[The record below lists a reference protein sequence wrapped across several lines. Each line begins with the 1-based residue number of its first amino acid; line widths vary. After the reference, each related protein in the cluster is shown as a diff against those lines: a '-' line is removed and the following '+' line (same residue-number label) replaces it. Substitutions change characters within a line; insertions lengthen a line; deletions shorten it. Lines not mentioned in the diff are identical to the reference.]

1 MAKLYESLGQNPPQK
16 KESKENFLPDTKL
29 QPSSRTV
36 MKTLYN
42 CFFFLKKRSRLEDK
56 QIVTRHAMTPK

>member
-16 KESKENFLPDTKL
+16 KESKENILPDTKL

-36 MKTLYN
+36 MKTLDN
-42 CFFFLKKRSRLEDK
+42 CFFKKKRLSRDM
-56 QIVTRHAMTPK
+56 Q

>member
-42 CFFFLKKRSRLEDK
+42 CFFFLKKKGLVWRTNKLSRDM
-56 QIVTRHAMTPK
+56 Q

>member
-16 KESKENFLPDTKL
+16 KESKENILPDTKL

-36 MKTLYN
+36 MKTLDN
-42 CFFFLKKRSRLEDK
+42 CFFLKKK
-56 QIVTRHAMTPK
+56 HCHATCNDA